1 MKIDAMY
8 ESFSDESFSD
18 ESFSD
23 EHEVLNYTGEPN
35 TYSDVVTKVDILQQV
50 FMTANISEDQLQDI
64 LN

>member
-1 MKIDAMY
+1 MKIDSMY
-8 ESFSDESFSD
+8 

-50 FMTANISEDQLQDI
+50 FLTANISEDQLQDI
-64 LN
+64 IN

>member
-1 MKIDAMY
+1 MKIDSMY
-8 ESFSDESFSD
+8 ESFSD

-35 TYSDVVTKVDILQQV
+35 TYSDVVTKVDILQQL
-50 FMTANISEDQLQDI
+50 FLTANISEDQLQDI

>member
-1 MKIDAMY
+1 MNIDLMY
-8 ESFSDESFSD
+8 ESFSDESFSY
-18 ESFSD
+18 

-50 FMTANISEDQLQDI
+50 FLTANISEDQLQDI

>member
-1 MKIDAMY
+1 MKSDSMY
-8 ESFSDESFSD
+8 ESFSY
-18 ESFSD
+18 

-50 FMTANISEDQLQDI
+50 FLTANISEDQLQDI

>member
-1 MKIDAMY
+1 MY

-18 ESFSD
+18 GY
-23 EHEVLNYTGEPN
+23 EVLNYTGEPN

-50 FMTANISEDQLQDI
+50 FLTANISEDQLQDI

>member
-8 ESFSDESFSD
+8 ESFSDEH
-18 ESFSD
+18 EY
-23 EHEVLNYTGEPN
+23 EVLNYTGEPN

-50 FMTANISEDQLQDI
+50 FLTANISEDQLQEI

>member
-1 MKIDAMY
+1 MKIDSMC
-8 ESFSDESFSD
+8 ESFSY
-18 ESFSD
+18 

-50 FMTANISEDQLQDI
+50 FLTANISEDRLQDI

>member
-8 ESFSDESFSD
+8 

-35 TYSDVVTKVDILQQV
+35 IYSDVVTKIDIMQQV
-50 FMTANISEDQLQDI
+50 FLTANISEDKLQDI

>member
-8 ESFSDESFSD
+8 DSCSGHSCSDPF
-18 ESFSD
+18 
-23 EHEVLNYTGEPN
+23 EVLNYTGEPN

-50 FMTANISEDQLQDI
+50 FLTANISEDQLQDI

>member
-18 ESFSD
+18 EY
-23 EHEVLNYTGEPN
+23 EVLNYTGEPN

-50 FMTANISEDQLQDI
+50 FLTANISEDQLQDI

>member
-8 ESFSDESFSD
+8 DSSRSYQF
-18 ESFSD
+18 
-23 EHEVLNYTGEPN
+23 EVLNYTGEPN

-50 FMTANISEDQLQDI
+50 FLTASISEDQLQDI

>member
-1 MKIDAMY
+1 MNIDSMY
-8 ESFSDESFSD
+8 ESFSDEH
-18 ESFSD
+18 

-50 FMTANISEDQLQDI
+50 FLTANISEDQLQDI

>member
-1 MKIDAMY
+1 MY
-8 ESFSDESFSD
+8 ESFSD

-35 TYSDVVTKVDILQQV
+35 TYSDVVTKVDILQQL
-50 FMTANISEDQLQDI
+50 FLTANISEDQLQDI

>member
-1 MKIDAMY
+1 MKIDSMY
-8 ESFSDESFSD
+8 EAFSD

-50 FMTANISEDQLQDI
+50 FLTANISEDQLQDM

>member
-1 MKIDAMY
+1 MNIDSMY
-8 ESFSDESFSD
+8 DSMY

-50 FMTANISEDQLQDI
+50 FLTANISEDKLQDI

>member
-8 ESFSDESFSD
+8 DSSCG
-18 ESFSD
+18 D

-50 FMTANISEDQLQDI
+50 FLTANISEDQLQEI

>member
-1 MKIDAMY
+1 MNIDAMY

-18 ESFSD
+18 GY
-23 EHEVLNYTGEPN
+23 EVLNYTGEPN

-50 FMTANISEDQLQDI
+50 FLTANISEYKLQDI

>member
-8 ESFSDESFSD
+8 ESFSDEH
-18 ESFSD
+18 EH
-23 EHEVLNYTGEPN
+23 EHGHEVLNYTGEPN

-50 FMTANISEDQLQDI
+50 FLTANISEDQLRDI